1 MAASSS
7 SAGTV
12 KQSDHSSPAEETEPE
27 TEFCPGFKD
36 VDAFVKVGWS
46 FQCVNPVVSAV
57 TNCKHNCN
65 VERVAMRA
73 YAVMFEM

>member
-7 SAGTV
+7 SAATV
-12 KQSDHSSPAEETEPE
+12 KQSDNSSPAEETEPE

-46 FQCVNPVVSAV
+46 FQRVNPAVSAV
-57 TNCKHNCN
+57 NNCKQRGKNSHACYS
-65 VERVAMRA
+65 A
-73 YAVMFEM
+73 YAVTFEV

>member
-7 SAGTV
+7 SAATA
-12 KQSDHSSPAEETEPE
+12 KQSDQSSPAEETEPD

-46 FQCVNPVVSAV
+46 CQR
-57 TNCKHNCN
+57 CN
-65 VERVAMRA
+65 
-73 YAVMFEM
+73 